1 MPEVL
6 FMEECLINNISYYV
20 TVMPQYGPSLKI
32 AFYLMNKSFR
42 LETICLFAINILDT
56 LQRLHKTNIVHR
68 NLKPRKIITH
78 NDIKNHSLMLIDFKQ
93 AKKF

>member
-42 LETICLFAINILDT
+42 LETICLFAINIVRLSEKQEEGQ
-56 LQRLHKTNIVHR
+56 LQAFLPFRFSIKLSKNSLR
-68 NLKPRKIITH
+68 QMPRIRTR
-78 NDIKNHSLMLIDFKQ
+78 
-93 AKKF
+93 